1 MNGLIAR
8 HTEYMTETISA
19 DLLDSF
25 TSFIDARPRTVETYQ
40 KALRQFFRYMADND
54 IKKPSRDDV
63 LNYRELLRT
72 SGYKPGTITT
82 YIISLRQFF
91 KWTEA
96 AGLYP
101 DIAANVKGAKIERSH
116 KKDPLTSTQAKAVFT
131 GIDRDTLAGVRDY
144 AILAVMTTGGLR
156 TIEIIRANIDDMR
169 TLGNE
174 TVLYIQG
181 KGRDEKSEYIKLSTT
196 AEKAIRAYLTKRGRT
211 SGNAPLFAS
220 ISNNSKG
227 ERMTTRSISRIV
239 KDRLIDAG
247 LNSERLTA
255 HSLRHTAATLN
266 LLNGGTI
273 DETQQLLRH
282 SNINTT
288 MIYLHHLDRAK
299 NNSEERISEA
309 IF

>member
-1 MNGLIAR
+1 MNGLTIR
-8 HTEYMTETISA
+8 NKEYMTETISA
-19 DLLDSF
+19 DLLGSF

-40 KALRQFFRYMADND
+40 KAIRQFFKYMADND
-54 IKKPSRDDV
+54 IRKPSRDNV

-96 AGLYP
+96 EGIYP
-101 DIAANVKGAKIERSH
+101 DISSNVKGAKIERSH
-116 KKDPLTSTQAKAVFT
+116 KKDPLTSGQAKALFND
-131 GIDRDTLAGVRDY
+131 IDKTTLSGSRDF
-144 AILAVMTTGGLR
+144 AILALMITGGLR
-156 TIEIIRANIDDMR
+156 TIEVIRANIEDMR
-169 TLGNE
+169 TLGDD

-181 KGRDEKSEYIKLSTT
+181 KGRDEKSEYVKISTQT
-196 AEKAIRAYLTKRGRT
+196 EKAIREYLAKRGKAA
-211 SGNAPLFAS
+211 SNEPLFAS

-227 ERMTTRSISRIV
+227 SRMTTRSISRIV
-239 KDRLIDAG
+239 KDRLIDTG

-288 MIYLHHLDRAK
+288 MIYAHHLDRAK